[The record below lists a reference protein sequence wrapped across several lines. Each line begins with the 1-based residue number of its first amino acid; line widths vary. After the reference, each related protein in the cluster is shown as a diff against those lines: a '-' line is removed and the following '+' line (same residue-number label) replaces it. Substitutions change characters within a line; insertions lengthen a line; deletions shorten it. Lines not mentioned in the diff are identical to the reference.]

1 MIRIESGDIIRKIQD
16 HWTTKEI
23 LDYYQMDES
32 TFKNNLQKSLNPK
45 AYNGLMRDLRKNDKN
60 GSKSKKYTQQKYIE
74 IPIAN
79 VNNSAVL
86 VKEPKEDDKEK
97 EKNFS
102 TIQVIKNKIST
113 LNSLINELSKISS
126 EYEES
131 ITDLKSSIEDNKKSI
146 DKLEKENAEF
156 TAKLDEIYQE
166 QKKHGLRLTEKQEEL
181 KKLNQELEQ
190 LKTINIFFH
199 ENGEIEIEDPEKAE
213 KKPITVSTNSDT
225 LNLLLR
231 YSELEIFTLKTLK
244 SFANLIS
251 YVKKLKSVNKNF
263 QVIIEDEILE
273 KIFQELS

>member
-1 MIRIESGDIIRKIQD
+1 MIRIESGDIIRKVQD
-16 HWTTKEI
+16 HWTTKQI
-23 LDYYQMDES
+23 LDYFQMDES

-45 AYNGLMRDLRKNDKN
+45 AYNGLMRELKRNDKL
-60 GSKSKKYTQQKYIE
+60 GGKSKKYTQKKCIE

-79 VNNSAVL
+79 VNNAIL
-86 VKEPKEDDKEK
+86 VKDSKEEAKEI

-113 LNSLINELSKISS
+113 LNSLISQLSKISS

-166 QKKHGLRLTEKQEEL
+166 QKKHDLLLTEKQEEL
-181 KKLNQELEQ
+181 KKLEQELEQ

-225 LNLLLR
+225 LSLLLR
-231 YSELEIFTLKTLK
+231 YSELENFTLKTLK
-244 SFANLIS
+244 SLANLIG
-251 YVKKLKSVNKNF
+251 YVKKLKILNEKF
-263 QVIIEDEILE
+263 EVIFEDEILE
-273 KIFQELS
+273 KIFHELS

>member
-1 MIRIESGDIIRKIQD
+1 MIRIESGDIIRKVQD
-16 HWTTKEI
+16 HLTTKQI
-23 LDYYQMDES
+23 LDYFQMDES

-45 AYNGLMRDLRKNDKN
+45 AYNGLMRELKRNDKL
-60 GSKSKKYTQQKYIE
+60 GGKSKKYTQKKCIE

-79 VNNSAVL
+79 VNNAIL
-86 VKEPKEDDKEK
+86 VKDSKEEAKEI

-113 LNSLINELSKISS
+113 LNSLINQLSKISS

-166 QKKHGLRLTEKQEEL
+166 QKKHDLLLTEKQEEL

-225 LNLLLR
+225 LSLLLR
-231 YSELEIFTLKTLK
+231 YSELENFTLKTLK
-244 SFANLIS
+244 SLANLIG
-251 YVKKLKSVNKNF
+251 YVKKLKIINKKF
-263 QVIIEDEILE
+263 EVIFEDEILE
-273 KIFQELS
+273 KIFHELS

>member
-1 MIRIESGDIIRKIQD
+1 MIRIESGDIIRKVQD
-16 HWTTKEI
+16 HWTTKQI
-23 LDYYQMDES
+23 LDYFQMDES

-45 AYNGLMRDLRKNDKN
+45 AYNGLMRELKRNDKL
-60 GSKSKKYTQQKYIE
+60 GGKSKKYTQKKCIE

-79 VNNSAVL
+79 VNNAIL
-86 VKEPKEDDKEK
+86 VKDSKEEAKEI

-113 LNSLINELSKISS
+113 LNSLISQLSKISS

-166 QKKHGLRLTEKQEEL
+166 QKKHDLLLTEKQEEL

-225 LNLLLR
+225 LSLLLR
-231 YSELEIFTLKTLK
+231 YSELENFTLKTLK
-244 SFANLIS
+244 SLANLIG
-251 YVKKLKSVNKNF
+251 YVKKLKIINKKF
-263 QVIIEDEILE
+263 EVIFEDEILE
-273 KIFQELS
+273 KIFHELS

>member
-102 TIQVIKNKIST
+102 PIQVTKNKISA
-113 LNSLINELSKISS
+113 LDSLISELSKISS

-166 QKKHGLRLTEKQEEL
+166 QKKHGLLLTEKQEEL

-251 YVKKLKSVNKNF
+251 YVKKLKSVNKNI
-263 QVIIEDEILE
+263 QVIFEDEILE

>member
-1 MIRIESGDIIRKIQD
+1 MIRIESGDIIRKVQD
-16 HWTTKEI
+16 HWTTKQI
-23 LDYYQMDES
+23 LDYFQMDES

-45 AYNGLMRDLRKNDKN
+45 AYNGLMRELKRNDKL
-60 GSKSKKYTQQKYIE
+60 GGKSKKYTQKKCIE

-79 VNNSAVL
+79 VNNAIL
-86 VKEPKEDDKEK
+86 VKDSKEEAKEI

-113 LNSLINELSKISS
+113 LNSLISQLSKISS

-166 QKKHGLRLTEKQEEL
+166 QKKHDLLLTEKQEEL
-181 KKLNQELEQ
+181 KKLEQEIEQ

-225 LNLLLR
+225 LSLLLR
-231 YSELEIFTLKTLK
+231 YSELENFTLKTLK
-244 SFANLIS
+244 SLANLIG
-251 YVKKLKSVNKNF
+251 YVKKLKILNEKF
-263 QVIIEDEILE
+263 EVIFEDEILE
-273 KIFQELS
+273 KIFHELS

>member
-1 MIRIESGDIIRKIQD
+1 MIRIESGDIIRKVQD
-16 HWTTKEI
+16 HWTTKQI
-23 LDYYQMDES
+23 LDYFQMDES

-45 AYNGLMRDLRKNDKN
+45 AYNGLMRELKRNDKL
-60 GSKSKKYTQQKYIE
+60 GGKSKKYTQKKCIE

-79 VNNSAVL
+79 VNNAIL
-86 VKEPKEDDKEK
+86 VKDSKEEAKEI

-113 LNSLINELSKISS
+113 LNSLISQLSKISS

-156 TAKLDEIYQE
+156 TAKLDKIYQE
-166 QKKHGLRLTEKQEEL
+166 QKKHDLLLTEKQEEL

-225 LNLLLR
+225 LSLLLR
-231 YSELEIFTLKTLK
+231 YSELENFTLKTLK
-244 SFANLIS
+244 SLANLIG
-251 YVKKLKSVNKNF
+251 YVKKLKIINKKF
-263 QVIIEDEILE
+263 EVIFEDEILE
-273 KIFQELS
+273 KIFHELS

>member
-1 MIRIESGDIIRKIQD
+1 MIRIESGDIIRKVQD
-16 HWTTKEI
+16 HWTTKQI
-23 LDYYQMDES
+23 LDYFQMDES

-45 AYNGLMRDLRKNDKN
+45 AYNGLMRELKRNDKL
-60 GSKSKKYTQQKYIE
+60 GGKSKKYTQKKCIE

-79 VNNSAVL
+79 VNNAIL
-86 VKEPKEDDKEK
+86 VKDSKEEAKEI

-113 LNSLINELSKISS
+113 LNSLISQLSKISS

-166 QKKHGLRLTEKQEEL
+166 QKKHDLLLTEKQEEL

-213 KKPITVSTNSDT
+213 KKPITVSTKSDT
-225 LNLLLR
+225 LSLLLR
-231 YSELEIFTLKTLK
+231 YSELENFTLKTLK
-244 SFANLIS
+244 SLANLIG
-251 YVKKLKSVNKNF
+251 YVKKLKIINKKF
-263 QVIIEDEILE
+263 EVIFEDEILE
-273 KIFQELS
+273 KIFHELS

>member
-1 MIRIESGDIIRKIQD
+1 MIRIESGDIIRKVQD
-16 HWTTKEI
+16 HWTTKQI
-23 LDYYQMDES
+23 LDYFQMDES

-45 AYNGLMRDLRKNDKN
+45 AYNGLMRELKRNDKL
-60 GSKSKKYTQQKYIE
+60 GGKSKKYTQKKCIE

-79 VNNSAVL
+79 VNNAIL
-86 VKEPKEDDKEK
+86 VKDSKEEAKEI

-113 LNSLINELSKISS
+113 LNSLISQLSKISS
-126 EYEES
+126 EYEDS

-146 DKLEKENAEF
+146 DNLEKENAEF

-166 QKKHGLRLTEKQEEL
+166 QKKHDLLLTEKQEEL

-225 LNLLLR
+225 LSLLLR
-231 YSELEIFTLKTLK
+231 YSELENFTLKTLK
-244 SFANLIS
+244 SLANLIG
-251 YVKKLKSVNKNF
+251 YVKKLKIINKKF
-263 QVIIEDEILE
+263 EVIFEDEILE
-273 KIFQELS
+273 KIFHELS

>member
-1 MIRIESGDIIRKIQD
+1 MIRIESGDIIRKVQD
-16 HWTTKEI
+16 HWTTKQI
-23 LDYYQMDES
+23 LDYFQMDES

-45 AYNGLMRDLRKNDKN
+45 AYNGLMRELKRNDKL
-60 GSKSKKYTQQKYIE
+60 GGKSKKYTQKKCIE

-79 VNNSAVL
+79 VNNAIL
-86 VKEPKEDDKEK
+86 VKDSKEEAKEI

-113 LNSLINELSKISS
+113 LNSLISQLSKISS

-166 QKKHGLRLTEKQEEL
+166 QKKHDLLLTEKQEEL

-225 LNLLLR
+225 LSLLLR
-231 YSELEIFTLKTLK
+231 YSELENFTLKTFK
-244 SFANLIS
+244 SLANLIG
-251 YVKKLKSVNKNF
+251 YVKKLKIINKKF
-263 QVIIEDEILE
+263 EVIFEDEILE
-273 KIFQELS
+273 KIFHELS

>member
-1 MIRIESGDIIRKIQD
+1 MIRIESGDIIRKVQD
-16 HWTTKEI
+16 HWTTKQI
-23 LDYYQMDES
+23 LDYFQMDES

-45 AYNGLMRDLRKNDKN
+45 AYNGLMRELKRNDKL
-60 GSKSKKYTQQKYIE
+60 GGKSKKYTQKKCIE

-79 VNNSAVL
+79 VNNAIL
-86 VKEPKEDDKEK
+86 VKDSKEEAKEI

-113 LNSLINELSKISS
+113 LNSLISQLSKISS

-166 QKKHGLRLTEKQEEL
+166 QKKHDLLLTEKQEEL
-181 KKLNQELEQ
+181 KKLEQELEQ

-225 LNLLLR
+225 LSLLLR
-231 YSELEIFTLKTLK
+231 YSELENFTLKTLK
-244 SFANLIS
+244 SLANLIG
-251 YVKKLKSVNKNF
+251 YVKKLKIINKKF
-263 QVIIEDEILE
+263 EVIFEDEILE
-273 KIFQELS
+273 KIFHELS

>member
-1 MIRIESGDIIRKIQD
+1 
-16 HWTTKEI
+16 
-23 LDYYQMDES
+23 MDES

-45 AYNGLMRDLRKNDKN
+45 AYNGLMRELKRNDKL
-60 GSKSKKYTQQKYIE
+60 GGKSKKYTQKKCIE

-79 VNNSAVL
+79 VNNAIL
-86 VKEPKEDDKEK
+86 VKDSKEEAKEI

-113 LNSLINELSKISS
+113 LNSLISQLSKISS

-166 QKKHGLRLTEKQEEL
+166 QKKHDLLLTEKQEEL

-225 LNLLLR
+225 LSLLLR
-231 YSELEIFTLKTLK
+231 YSELENFTLKTLK
-244 SFANLIS
+244 SLANLIG
-251 YVKKLKSVNKNF
+251 YVKKLKIINKKF
-263 QVIIEDEILE
+263 EVIFEDEILE
-273 KIFQELS
+273 KIFHELS

>member
-1 MIRIESGDIIRKIQD
+1 MIRIESGDIIRKVQD
-16 HWTTKEI
+16 HWTTKQI
-23 LDYYQMDES
+23 LDYFQMDES

-45 AYNGLMRDLRKNDKN
+45 AYNGLMRELKRNDKL
-60 GSKSKKYTQQKYIE
+60 GGKSKKYTQKKCIE

-79 VNNSAVL
+79 VNNAIL
-86 VKEPKEDDKEK
+86 VKDSKEEAKEI

-113 LNSLINELSKISS
+113 LNSLISQLSKISS

-166 QKKHGLRLTEKQEEL
+166 QKKHDLLLTEKQEEL
-181 KKLNQELEQ
+181 KKLEQELEQ

-225 LNLLLR
+225 LSLLLR
-231 YSELEIFTLKTLK
+231 YSELENFTLKTLK
-244 SFANLIS
+244 SLANLIG
-251 YVKKLKSVNKNF
+251 YVKKLKIINKKF
-263 QVIIEDEILE
+263 EVSFEDELLE
-273 KIFQELS
+273 KIFHELS

>member
-1 MIRIESGDIIRKIQD
+1 MIRIESGDIIRKVQD
-16 HWTTKEI
+16 HWTTKQI
-23 LDYYQMDES
+23 LDYFQIDES

-45 AYNGLMRDLRKNDKN
+45 AYNGLMRELKRNDKL
-60 GSKSKKYTQQKYIE
+60 GGKSKKYTQKKCIE

-79 VNNSAVL
+79 VNNAIL
-86 VKEPKEDDKEK
+86 VKDSKEEAKEI

-113 LNSLINELSKISS
+113 LNSLISQLSKISS

-166 QKKHGLRLTEKQEEL
+166 QKKHDLLLTEKQEEL

-225 LNLLLR
+225 LSLLLR
-231 YSELEIFTLKTLK
+231 YSELENFTLKSLK
-244 SFANLIS
+244 SLANLIG
-251 YVKKLKSVNKNF
+251 YVKKLKIINKKF
-263 QVIIEDEILE
+263 EVIFEDEILE
-273 KIFQELS
+273 KIFHELS

>member
-1 MIRIESGDIIRKIQD
+1 MIRIESGDIIRKVQD
-16 HWTTKEI
+16 HWTTKQI
-23 LDYYQMDES
+23 LDYFQMDES

-45 AYNGLMRDLRKNDKN
+45 AYNGLMRELKRNDKL
-60 GSKSKKYTQQKYIE
+60 GGKSKKYTQKKCIE

-79 VNNSAVL
+79 VNNAIL
-86 VKEPKEDDKEK
+86 VKDSKEEAKEI

-102 TIQVIKNKIST
+102 TIQVITNKIST
-113 LNSLINELSKISS
+113 LNSLISQLSKSSS

-166 QKKHGLRLTEKQEEL
+166 QKKHDLLLTEKQEEL
-181 KKLNQELEQ
+181 KKLEQELEQ

-199 ENGEIEIEDPEKAE
+199 ENGEIEIEDPETAE

-225 LNLLLR
+225 LSLLLR
-231 YSELEIFTLKTLK
+231 YSELENFTLKTLK
-244 SFANLIS
+244 SLANLIG
-251 YVKKLKSVNKNF
+251 YVK
-263 QVIIEDEILE
+263 
-273 KIFQELS
+273 

>member
-1 MIRIESGDIIRKIQD
+1 MIRIESGDIIRKVQD
-16 HWTTKEI
+16 HWTTKQI
-23 LDYYQMDES
+23 LDYFQMDES
-32 TFKNNLQKSLNPK
+32 TFKINLQKSLNPK
-45 AYNGLMRDLRKNDKN
+45 AYNGLMRELKRNDKL
-60 GSKSKKYTQQKYIE
+60 GGKSKKYTQKKCIE

-79 VNNSAVL
+79 VNNAIL
-86 VKEPKEDDKEK
+86 VKDSKEEAKEI

-113 LNSLINELSKISS
+113 LNSLISQLSKISS

-146 DKLEKENAEF
+146 DKMEKENAEF

-166 QKKHGLRLTEKQEEL
+166 QKKHDLLLTEKQEEL

-225 LNLLLR
+225 LSLLLR
-231 YSELEIFTLKTLK
+231 YSELENFTLKTLK
-244 SFANLIS
+244 SLANLIG
-251 YVKKLKSVNKNF
+251 YVKKLKIINKKF
-263 QVIIEDEILE
+263 EVIFEDEILE
-273 KIFQELS
+273 KIFHELS

>member
-1 MIRIESGDIIRKIQD
+1 MIRIESGDIIRKVQD
-16 HWTTKEI
+16 HWTTKQI
-23 LDYYQMDES
+23 LDYFQMDES

-45 AYNGLMRDLRKNDKN
+45 AYNGLMRELKRNDKL
-60 GSKSKKYTQQKYIE
+60 GGKSKKYTQKKCIE

-79 VNNSAVL
+79 VNNAIL
-86 VKEPKEDDKEK
+86 VKDSKEEAKEI

-113 LNSLINELSKISS
+113 LNSLISQLSKISS

-166 QKKHGLRLTEKQEEL
+166 QKKHDLLLKEKQEEL

-225 LNLLLR
+225 LSLLLR
-231 YSELEIFTLKTLK
+231 YSELENFTLKTLK
-244 SFANLIS
+244 SLANLIG
-251 YVKKLKSVNKNF
+251 YVKKLKIINKKF
-263 QVIIEDEILE
+263 EVIFEDEILE
-273 KIFQELS
+273 KIFHELS